1 MVIFKFFFF
10 VVGIIRGLVIGY
22 NHPKSD
28 TRIVSFLNEPSFGH
42 KITGLDYLARLFP
55 KEKIVLYV
63 LVNSSINK
71 YLFDLYK
78 EYIETSFIYTYSQR
92 ISGFRNCVAAE
103 ALGLKKG
110 IEIAFVFRSI
120 EFFIPHPVTLYRA
133 MNTDYEKMEVFRF
146 SDNKMKLPFET
157 FYSHGFLLQNNKLD
171 KFGLQPDDIK
181 DVYDA
186 IQNYNP
192 EATGK
197 IVSIILRNDASGH
210 TSFHDQIRDAGPV
223 ENYLDAVKQL
233 SNAGFTVLL
242 FGNLDLS
249 VFKGIKNVIDAK
261 ELACNQDLLNIFSL
275 TMSAFIIMQH
285 SGPVHLANIAYV
297 PIVIA
302 DFLPL
307 WQGSCGSKD
316 LFVPKNF
323 YTKSTGQKIPLKKIL
338 IDYQDIF
345 FGGYNRFPGVGIGPS
360 NAEDITAA
368 VAEMVAQ
375 LQDGSNYLTDQTLL
389 KHYMSFIPS
398 QSIHAYRKNR
408 ISNQLL
414 KKEFS

>member
-1 MVIFKFFFF
+1 MVILKFFFF
-10 VVGIIRGLVIGY
+10 FVGIIRGLIIGY

-28 TRIVSFLNEPSFGH
+28 LRIISFLNEPTFGH
-42 KITGLDYLARLFP
+42 KITCLDYLARLFP
-55 KEKIVLYV
+55 KEKIKLYV

-71 YLFDLYK
+71 YLFDLYR
-78 EYIETSFIYTYSQR
+78 EYIETRFIYTYSQR
-92 ISGFRNCVAAE
+92 IRGFRKCFAAE

-110 IEIAFVFRSI
+110 IQIIFVLRSI

-146 SDNKMKLPFET
+146 SDYKIKLTFET
-157 FYSHGFLLQNNKLD
+157 FYSHDFLIQNNKLD

-181 DVYDA
+181 EVYDA
-186 IQNYNP
+186 IHNFNSD
-192 EATGK
+192 ATGK

-223 ENYLDAVKQL
+223 ENYFNAAKQL
-233 SNAGFTVLL
+233 SNAGYSVLL

-249 VFKGIKNVIDAK
+249 IFKGLKNVIDAK
-261 ELACNQDLLNIFSL
+261 ELACNQDMLNIFSL
-275 TMSAFIIMQH
+275 TMSTFIIMQH
-285 SGPVHLANIAYV
+285 SGPVHLANIASV

-338 IDYQDIF
+338 TDYQDIF
-345 FGGYNRFPGVGIGPS
+345 FGGYKSFPDVIIGPS

-368 VAEMVAQ
+368 VTEMVEQ
-375 LQDGSNYLTDQTLL
+375 LQDGSNYTVEQTLL
-389 KHYMSFIPS
+389 KNYMSCIPS
-398 QSIHAYRKNR
+398 KSIHAYRKNR

-414 KKEFS
+414 KKEFT